1 MLPVLEATFVVAIAE
16 GDPVTLV
23 VPIDLEG
30 VRDLDMVAV
39 GQGDTEPRL
48 TVQTAEGVAT
58 LAEPVGETGG
68 DAVSREEAV
77 VVIELYEAV
86 SCGDPVAGEALGDT
100 VKKLA
105 DTDTVCVPWL
115 CDTKAV

>member
-1 MLPVLEATFVVAIAE
+1 MANADGE
-16 GDPVTLV
+16 PVTLSV
-23 VPIDLEG
+23 ATDPEG
-30 VRDLDMVAV
+30 LGDRVARNVGPDCVGLKDPDFVAV

-48 TVQTAEGVAT
+48 TVKAAEGVAT

-68 DAVSREEAV
+68 DAV

-86 SCGDPVAGEALGDT
+86 CCGDPVTGEALGDT

-105 DTDTVCVPWL
+105 DTDTVCDP
-115 CDTKAV
+115 

>member
-30 VRDLDMVAV
+30 VRDPDMVAV
-39 GQGDTEPRL
+39 GQGDTEPTL

-68 DAVSREEAV
+68 DAV

-86 SCGDPVAGEALGDT
+86 SSGDPVAGDALGDT